1 VLYYCI
7 AFFKNHASG
16 DQGHEEESQGHRQN
30 DNQGDNNRV
39 ERNAWVNT
47 KEGEKPKT
55 PPTTT
60 QQSEV
65 DEALA
70 ELKMKM
76 ATMEKKEKH
85 KAAVVSKLFAGTETP
100 FTKQVVEY
108 PLPNKFKSLQI
119 PSYSRVDNPTEHLKL
134 SNPCKWVRSRSSKRF
149 QFAHK

>member
-16 DQGHEEESQGHRQN
+16 DEGHEEESQGHRQN

-65 DEALA
+65 DEVLA

-76 ATMEKKEKH
+76 ATMEKKKTQSGG
-85 KAAVVSKLFAGTETP
+85 SKQAFCGNGDTLHQASG
-100 FTKQVVEY
+100 
-108 PLPNKFKSLQI
+108 
-119 PSYSRVDNPTEHLKL
+119 
-134 SNPCKWVRSRSSKRF
+134 
-149 QFAHK
+149 